1 MIIKSEV
8 IVFKTPVTLNESQK
22 TIEISELSKPMSES
36 KLLSLVHSVATFS
49 EKTLSLG
56 ARIMD
61 KLITLSSKDIQNWEL
76 KVEIDKFKKETIEAL
91 NIEDPE
97 VYNIIDTKTIE
108 FINKHGLNIKEG
120 EDNEEIDNDDVNP
133 NM

>member
-1 MIIKSEV
+1 MSH
-8 IVFKTPVTLNESQK
+8 K

>member
-1 MIIKSEV
+1 MESSKRKLNIIIK
-8 IVFKTPVTLNESQK
+8 SQK

-108 FINKHGLNIKEG
+108 FINKHGLSNQY
-120 EDNEEIDNDDVNP
+120 
-133 NM
+133 

>member
-1 MIIKSEV
+1 MESSKRKLNIIIK
-8 IVFKTPVTLNESQK
+8 SQK